1 MCVRFFACVF
11 VFLCGFEGTWGY
23 PFQIGLKGS
32 QRKLGPQFDTEAH
45 DASATQLDL
54 TRLKSSFSFAVSEL
68 DGYPPGE
75 QLQLV
80 MVSLAL
86 VSGCWLLRLPQ
97 TLPDFRDWTRCSQ
110 HPLVQH
116 GTLTQGSWKTY
127 FP

>member
-1 MCVRFFACVF
+1 MRFFACVF
-11 VFLCGFEGTWGY
+11 VFLCVFEGTWGY

-75 QLQLV
+75 AATCDGVLGIGFRLLV
-80 MVSLAL
+80 ASVTSDSAGL
-86 VSGCWLLRLPQ
+86 S
-97 TLPDFRDWTRCSQ
+97 
-110 HPLVQH
+110 
-116 GTLTQGSWKTY
+116 
-127 FP
+127 